1 METDIK
7 TFRIRQDVSEKLNA
21 LMQMEKDQS
30 ARLNV
35 KSRTRSEIINDA
47 IESYYL
53 AKTVDQNSDL
63 FIKIQ
68 IAIADVFRRY
78 MSVFVDSLNATRF
91 DEKQILEYQRLL
103 CKAMNF
109 DNTKDGLE
117 ILLYMTMPWDIAVPE
132 KVRRELNMKE
142 SPDEKCDNK

>member
-1 METDIK
+1 
-7 TFRIRQDVSEKLNA
+7 
-21 LMQMEKDQS
+21 
-30 ARLNV
+30 
-35 KSRTRSEIINDA
+35 
-47 IESYYL
+47 
-53 AKTVDQNSDL
+53 
-63 FIKIQ
+63 
-68 IAIADVFRRY
+68 